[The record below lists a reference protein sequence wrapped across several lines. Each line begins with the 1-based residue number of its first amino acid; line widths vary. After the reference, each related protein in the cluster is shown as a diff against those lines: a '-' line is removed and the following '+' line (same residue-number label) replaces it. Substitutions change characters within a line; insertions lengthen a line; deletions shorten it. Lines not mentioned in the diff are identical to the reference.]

1 VSWGALQYAV
11 LVVSE
16 NESVDQLCNAATAAA
31 RNVFFE
37 RLAKFRRTSPSMKQD
52 MLANASLQS
61 IVSMAASLPP
71 RGAHQTGEGGAIPLY
86 CPGGIR
92 AYIAHFQNYGDPEP
106 HGQSCNARRFS
117 PELFHI
123 RFALFGRLSYPA
135 RSGKNLV

>member
-1 VSWGALQYAV
+1 
-11 LVVSE
+11 
-16 NESVDQLCNAATAAA
+16 
-31 RNVFFE
+31 
-37 RLAKFRRTSPSMKQD
+37 
-52 MLANASLQS
+52 
-61 IVSMAASLPP
+61 MAASLPP

-92 AYIAHFQNYGDPEP
+92 AYIAHFKNYGDPES

-123 RFALFGRLSYPA
+123 RFALFGRVSYPA

>member
-52 MLANASLQS
+52 TLANASLQS
-61 IVSMAASLPP
+61 IVSWLLPYRPAA
-71 RGAHQTGEGGAIPLY
+71 R
-86 CPGGIR
+86 IR
-92 AYIAHFQNYGDPEP
+92 RAKEARFHFIVPVESVP
-106 HGQSCNARRFS
+106 
-117 PELFHI
+117 I
-123 RFALFGRLSYPA
+123 
-135 RSGKNLV
+135 